1 MIERSTLLL
10 AFGTTLLVAVLS
22 TGWAYWN
29 QRDLVD
35 ERERRFEHARENERL
50 QTELQ
55 RAVQKNL
62 DLDLDLARRQTQLAH
77 ELAEKKTALRDA
89 FSPTRFELTCR
100 FVTSLAK
107 TMRHQNTFF
116 THDLCVS
123 LLPLLKPPFVATTN
137 RKTAS
142 KKLNE
147 TTKKQRSTTSLR

>member
-1 MIERSTLLL
+1 MIERITLLL

-62 DLDLDLARRQTQLAH
+62 DLARRQTQLAH

-107 TMRHQNTFF
+107 TMRH
-116 THDLCVS
+116 
-123 LLPLLKPPFVATTN
+123 
-137 RKTAS
+137 
-142 KKLNE
+142 
-147 TTKKQRSTTSLR
+147 